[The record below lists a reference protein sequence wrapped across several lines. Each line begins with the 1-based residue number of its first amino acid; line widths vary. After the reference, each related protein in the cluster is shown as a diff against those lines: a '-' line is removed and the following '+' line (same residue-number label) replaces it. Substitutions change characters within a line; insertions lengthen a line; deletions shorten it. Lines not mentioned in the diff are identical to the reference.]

1 MFSSQSFENR
11 KHIHLFYKSVD
22 RSIMSVFY
30 NGRQWSQYTN
40 QDT

>member
-1 MFSSQSFENR
+1 
-11 KHIHLFYKSVD
+11 
-22 RSIMSVFY
+22 MSVFY